1 MNDTSTSPERS
12 GLVLVSLILVA
23 AVANLNLAV
32 ANVALPSIAQE
43 FDSGQTTLNLIA
55 VGYSLGLAAS
65 VLYFGAVGDRYGRK
79 LMLILGM
86 ALSIPACLL
95 AAWAPTDYVLFAAR
109 VLGGLSAGMAFP
121 TTLALITAL
130 WSGPART
137 KSIALWSGIGGA
149 ISSLGPV
156 VSGALLEEFWWGSV
170 FLITLPLA
178 AVALVMASL
187 FVPSHVNEASDP
199 VDNLGGILSVVLVAA
214 LVLSIN
220 FAPVPDMGT
229 LTLGLAAIALAALI
243 AFFVRERRV
252 SNPLY
257 DLQVAGRRVFW
268 VAATAGV
275 VVFGTLMG
283 AMFVGQQFLQNVL
296 GYSTFEAGLSILPAA
311 AFMVVVA
318 PRSAKLVD
326 ARGARIT
333 LLTGYFFCLLG
344 FLTMLLLW
352 NEGISYWSVGLAY
365 AFLGIGVGFAGTPA
379 SHSLT
384 GSVPV
389 QRAGMASGT
398 ADLQRDLGGAIMQSI
413 LGALLTAGY
422 AAAVGAA
429 IAAAPNKEQITDGVA
444 SQLTKSFAGAE
455 AIAEQDP
462 QYASQ
467 ITAAA
472 KESFLDGADWAYTA
486 GIVAIL
492 LGAALVFFLFPKK
505 RRRRAVARP
514 VPRRGHGGLMAAR
527 DQIELV
533 AERPAGRAG
542 RGRRRYSL
550 VFGPRTGGP
559 RRLPRRPA
567 QPLGSRPGPDP
578 LAEPHRGR
586 ELRVRRSAS
595 PARADRAGERQRDS
609 RPRPL
614 GALDGCRARSAPGRD
629 GARACAPTRVS
640 VHVADQRRVRAGDG
654 RPHGADDGYQRGGV
668 GLSVRGRLPSVLHRR
683 DGDGRFRDP
692 PPPCGDRARLRRPRP
707 PADGRASRRHRV
719 RLPAAEADRRDEVRP
734 RFHGPRPRGGRRRPG
749 LTRRPS
755 PRHRPRALG
764 RRGVRLP
771 TGVQR

>member
-1 MNDTSTSPERS
+1 VNDSGASPERS
-12 GLVLVSLILVA
+12 RLVLISLILVA

-32 ANVALPSIAQE
+32 ANVALPSIAKA
-43 FDSGQTTLNLIA
+43 FDSGQTALNLIA

-95 AAWAPTDYVLFAAR
+95 AAWAPSDEVLFAAR

-130 WSGPART
+130 WSGPGRT

-156 VSGALLEEFWWGSV
+156 ISGALLEEFWWGSV

-178 AVALVMASL
+178 VVALVMAL
-187 FVPSHVNEASDP
+187 VFVPAHVNEASDP

-220 FAPVPDMGT
+220 FAPVPDKGT
-229 LTLGLAAIALAALI
+229 LALGLAAIALAALI
-243 AFFVRERRV
+243 AFLVRQRRAE
-252 SNPLY
+252 NPLY
-257 DLQVAGRRVFW
+257 DLDIARRRIFW

-275 VVFGTLMG
+275 IVFGTLMG
-283 AMFVGQQFLQNVL
+283 AMFIGQQFQQNVL

-311 AFMVVVA
+311 ACMVVVA
-318 PRSAKLVD
+318 PRSAKLVE
-326 ARGARIT
+326 ARGARFT
-333 LLTGYFFCLLG
+333 LLAGYLFCLLG

-352 NEGISYWSVGLAY
+352 NEGISYWRIGLAY
-365 AFLGIGVGFAGTPA
+365 SFVGIGVGFAGTPA

-429 IAAAPNKEQITDGVA
+429 IAAAPNKEEVTDGVA

-455 AIAEQDP
+455 EIAEQNP

-492 LGAALVFFLFPKK
+492 LGAALVFFRF
-505 RRRRAVARP
+505 
-514 VPRRGHGGLMAAR
+514 PRREDEQRLLAQYH
-527 DQIELV
+527 
-533 AERPAGRAG
+533 AED
-542 RGRRRYSL
+542 
-550 VFGPRTGGP
+550 T
-559 RRLPRRPA
+559 
-567 QPLGSRPGPDP
+567 
-578 LAEPHRGR
+578 
-586 ELRVRRSAS
+586 
-595 PARADRAGERQRDS
+595 
-609 RPRPL
+609 
-614 GALDGCRARSAPGRD
+614 
-629 GARACAPTRVS
+629 
-640 VHVADQRRVRAGDG
+640 
-654 RPHGADDGYQRGGV
+654 
-668 GLSVRGRLPSVLHRR
+668 
-683 DGDGRFRDP
+683 
-692 PPPCGDRARLRRPRP
+692 
-707 PADGRASRRHRV
+707 
-719 RLPAAEADRRDEVRP
+719 
-734 RFHGPRPRGGRRRPG
+734 
-749 LTRRPS
+749 
-755 PRHRPRALG
+755 
-764 RRGVRLP
+764 
-771 TGVQR
+771 